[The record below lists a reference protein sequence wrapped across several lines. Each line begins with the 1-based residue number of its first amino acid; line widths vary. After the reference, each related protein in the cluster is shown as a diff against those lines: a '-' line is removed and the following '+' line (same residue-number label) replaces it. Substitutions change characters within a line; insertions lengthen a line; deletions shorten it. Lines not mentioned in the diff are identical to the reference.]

1 MGNIK
6 RKITDLFYS
15 KGRLKDRVI
24 EIKQVVDLLLK
35 ELEKE
40 EWDLY
45 LIADYVLELSG
56 HISVVSR
63 WIRKI
68 RLEEIEKDK
77 SNNELGKGKVS

>member
-1 MGNIK
+1 ME
-6 RKITDLFYS
+6 KITDLFYS

-35 ELEKE
+35 ELDKE

-45 LIADYVLELSG
+45 MIANYVLELSG

-63 WIRKI
+63 WLRKI
-68 RLEEIEKDK
+68 RLDELEKEKLNKELDK
-77 SNNELGKGKVS
+77 RED

>member
-1 MGNIK
+1 ME
-6 RKITDLFYS
+6 KITDLFYS

-40 EWDLY
+40 DWDLY
-45 LIADYVLELSG
+45 LIANYILELSG

-68 RLEEIEKDK
+68 RLDEIEKQKTDK
-77 SNNELGKGKVS
+77 GLDKGKVS